1 MALKQF
7 FREVLTMKRIL
18 SFLLALTLLAALAG
32 CGKREE
38 TPEPSGE
45 QTLPTEDGIT
55 LAELN
60 VEFVAG
66 ERDTDALLELKKE
79 LPPLLIGALADEG
92 VTVGKV
98 NVTFGASDEATADA
112 LARGTVQVG
121 FLPTETYL
129 EHEDALRAAAVS
141 LSPVI
146 AVLGASAS
154 AYGQEL
160 SSKASGG
167 FHANVSWNDLEKA
180 AWALPQDDDGYPL
193 RWLNAY
199 LSEYYD
205 GKSID
210 DLPHIIRYAAEETP
224 DAQSCDL
231 FVATTID
238 PITESGGTGG
248 WQEAAYFFSTVTAV
262 SAADDILCNEAFLT
276 ALGSAVESIS
286 ADEDGTLHAYDGV
299 RFGHV
304 EQATLEATFE
314 GWRLVYDH
322 EHE

>member
-1 MALKQF
+1 
-7 FREVLTMKRIL
+7 MKRIL
-18 SFLLALTLLAALAG
+18 SFLLTLALLAALAG

-38 TPEPSGE
+38 TLKPSDG
-45 QTLPTEDGIT
+45 QTPTVEDDIT

-66 ERDTDALLELKKE
+66 ERDTDALLELKKK
-79 LPPLLIGALADEG
+79 LPPLLIDVLADEG

-98 NVTFGASDEATADA
+98 NVTFGASNEATADA

-121 FLPTETYL
+121 FVPAETYL
-129 EHEDALRAAAVS
+129 EHEDALRVAAVS

-146 AVLGASAS
+146 VVLGTSAS

-167 FHANVSWNDLEKA
+167 FHANVSWDDLEKA
-180 AWALPQDDDGYPL
+180 VWALPQDDDGYPL

-199 LSEYYD
+199 LCEYYD
-205 GKSID
+205 GKSVD
-210 DLPHIIRYAAEETP
+210 DLPHIIRYAAEEMP
-224 DAQSCDL
+224 DARSCDL
-231 FVATTID
+231 FAATTID
-238 PITESGGTGG
+238 PITGSSSTDG
-248 WQEAAYFFSTVTAV
+248 WQETAYFFSTVTAV

-276 ALGSAVESIS
+276 TLGSAVESIS
-286 ADEDGTLHAYDGV
+286 ADEDGALHAYDGV
-299 RFGHV
+299 QFGHV
-304 EQATLEATFE
+304 EQDTLEATFE